1 MMNLT
6 IDIGNSNVMMCF
18 FDNNKLLNYLHV
30 DVSEFNKFNVIRF
43 INENCINL
51 QKLNVIISSVVP
63 KIKKDF
69 IEIFNK
75 KKIKYFFVKDLIKSF
90 NLKIKLINKKEIGD
104 DRLVNVLYAK
114 QMYIKSTMIID
125 FGTATTIDVLDK
137 NGDYDG
143 GVITPGIDL
152 SLKSLKSGTAKLPL
166 VDFKKTKFVV
176 GKSTINAIKSGFYWG
191 YRSMI
196 SGLIE
201 KIQFEQNDTF
211 KIIVTGGNS
220 KYFNNCFENVI
231 KIDEFFNTRGLNFLI
246 NYYLKSYKK

>member
-1 MMNLT
+1 M
-6 IDIGNSNVMMCF
+6 
-18 FDNNKLLNYLHV
+18 
-30 DVSEFNKFNVIRF
+30 
-43 INENCINL
+43 
-51 QKLNVIISSVVP
+51 
-63 KIKKDF
+63 
-69 IEIFNK
+69 
-75 KKIKYFFVKDLIKSF
+75 IKSF

>member
-1 MMNLT
+1 MKNLT
-6 IDIGNSNVMMCF
+6 IDIGNSNVLMCF
-18 FDNNKLLNYLHV
+18 FDNSKLLNYLHI
-30 DVSEFNKFNVIRF
+30 DVLEFNKFNVIRY
-43 INENCINL
+43 INKNCINL

-63 KIKKDF
+63 KIKQDF

-75 KKIKYFFVKDLIKSF
+75 NKIKYFFVKDLIKSF

-114 QMYIKSTMIID
+114 QMYVKSTMIID

-220 KYFNNCFENVI
+220 KYFKNCFANVI
-231 KIDEFFNTRGLNFLI
+231 KIDEFFNTKGLNFLI
-246 NYYLKSYKK
+246 NYYLKSIKK